1 MIVEEQIV
9 LQYALPH
16 FNRED
21 ASCWCEEAEC
31 QRQVNW
37 DRVLELALFH
47 DVLPSVY
54 RHLEDTGWLAVPDG
68 AVRKFREKWHQHLA
82 RNLILS
88 HELDRVLEL
97 FAKNGVKA
105 IPLKGVLLA
114 GLFYPDITLRSF
126 SDLDIWVRPMD
137 LKEAGEILQQT
148 GYSPLFI
155 LDQDYSAENV
165 CDILFHRCLPTGSR
179 IGIELHQGLAKP
191 RDYPAI
197 PEEKWWHQAQEV
209 WINGQHYF
217 SLALEDM
224 LIYLALKI
232 HASAYC
238 YLKQFVDLY
247 QIVYLWGNKLD
258 WKYIRRT
265 AQETRMVN
273 NLSFAL
279 LTIRNLFGSYTTQYG
294 APMTQHG
301 SYTTQHGAPM
311 TPHSSYTTYH
321 GSHTTWHS
329 SYKTQH
335 EIEHDQIEHDQI
347 EHDQSVRPIMGAL
360 RLHVLERIFNRQ
372 TILSGR
378 YGRDLRRGFCLLLN
392 DRLTDSIASS
402 LRTLF
407 PSTGAICARYLILPH
422 SKKVYLYC
430 CLNPFLVMYWLVRGS
445 LIKSSDGD
453 GLGTLLGPLNQ

>member
-1 MIVEEQIV
+1 MTIEEQIV
-9 LQYALPH
+9 LQYALPRL
-16 FNRED
+16 NRED
-21 ASCWCEEAEC
+21 ASWWSLEC
-31 QRQVNW
+31 QGQVNW

-54 RHLEDTGWLAVPDG
+54 RNLEDTGWLTVPDD
-68 AVRKFREKWHQHLA
+68 AVWKFREKWHQHLA

-97 FAKNGVKA
+97 FAKRRVKA

-137 LKEAGEILQQT
+137 LKEAGEILRQT
-148 GYSPLFI
+148 GYKPRFT
-155 LDQDYSAENV
+155 LDQDYSEDKDYSAENV
-165 CDILFHRCLPTGSR
+165 CDILFHRYLPQGSR
-179 IGIELHQGLAKP
+179 IGIELHRCLAKP

-197 PEEKWWHQAQEV
+197 PEEKWWYQAQEV
-209 WINGQHYF
+209 MINGQHYL
-217 SLALEDM
+217 SLAPEDT

-247 QIVYLWGNKLD
+247 QIISLLGNKLN
-258 WKYIRRT
+258 WKYIHRT

-279 LTIRNLFGSYTTQYG
+279 LTIRHLFGSYTI
-294 APMTQHG
+294 QHG
-301 SYTTQHGAPM
+301 L
-311 TPHSSYTTYH
+311 
-321 GSHTTWHS
+321 
-329 SYKTQH
+329 YKSQH
-335 EIEHDQIEHDQI
+335 EIEHDQ
-347 EHDQSVRPIMGAL
+347 SVSPIMGAL
-360 RLHVLERIFNRQ
+360 RLHLLKRIFNRQ

-392 DRLTDSIASS
+392 DRLIDSIASS

-430 CLNPFLVMYWLVRGS
+430 CLNPFLVMYWLVRGT
-445 LIKSSDGD
+445 LVKSSDGD
-453 GLGTLLGPLNQ
+453 GLGALLGPVNHESR